1 MSDFN
6 SSLPMRT
13 ENPGDVVVKLGD
25 ATIPTQQLNVDAS
38 GRVTVKLD
46 DGAGNLITSQ
56 TSGSQRALDVGINVA
71 GVQVDPRSIRALTSA
86 DIVTVNQGTSPFVVK
101 DQSDGP
107 VTPGAVAA
115 FSSLAG
121 GQYNSTAPVLT
132 TGQQAA
138 LQVDASGRL
147 LATIIS
153 GDDHNYGTVGATT
166 ARTAAQIGNAT
177 GAADFN
183 SGATGAQTLRVVANQ
198 GAANATPWNQNISQ
212 IAGVAPSATNALPS
226 QISTAGAFVSTTN
239 PFPVVISNVAVGTQ
253 VNDYNT
259 VAALAAAASSN
270 HDYTITATKTFQ
282 GRGFFAAGSGKI
294 KVEVQTSPDGITF
307 TSKFVAFNSTATP
320 NIAIMLDNISLPD
333 TGVGSKIR
341 IIRTNLD
348 KVAQDVYSTISG
360 SEF

>member
-1 MSDFN
+1 MADFN
-6 SSLPMRT
+6 SSLPTRT
-13 ENPGDVVVKLGD
+13 ENNGDVVVKVVDFTTNTQGLSID
-25 ATIPTQQLNVDAS
+25 AAGKVTSKLN
-38 GRVTVKLD
+38 
-46 DGAGNLITSQ
+46 DGAGNSVTSQ
-56 TSGSQRALDVGINVA
+56 ANGTQRALDVGINVA
-71 GVQVDPRSIRALTSA
+71 GVQIDPRSIRALTSA
-86 DIVTVNQGTSPFVVK
+86 DVVTVNQGTSPFVVK

-107 VTPGAVAA
+107 VTPGAVAS

-121 GQYNSTAPVLT
+121 GQYNSTPPTLT

-138 LQVDASGRL
+138 IQVDVNGRL
-147 LATIIS
+147 LTTTIS
-153 GDDHNYGTVGATT
+153 GDDHNYGTVGAATV
-166 ARTAAQIGNAT
+166 RSAAQIGNAT

-198 GAANATPWNQNISQ
+198 GAANATPWNENISQ
-212 IAGVAPSATNALPS
+212 IAGAAPSATNALPS
-226 QISTAGAFVSTTN
+226 QISTAGAFVSTAN
-239 PFPVVISNVAVGTQ
+239 PFPVVVSNVAVGTQ

-294 KVEVQTSPDGITF
+294 KVEVQISPDGVTF
-307 TSKFVAFNSTATP
+307 TSKFVAFNSTANP

-333 TGVGSKIR
+333 SGTGSKIR

-348 KVAQDVYSTISG
+348 KLSQDVYSTISG